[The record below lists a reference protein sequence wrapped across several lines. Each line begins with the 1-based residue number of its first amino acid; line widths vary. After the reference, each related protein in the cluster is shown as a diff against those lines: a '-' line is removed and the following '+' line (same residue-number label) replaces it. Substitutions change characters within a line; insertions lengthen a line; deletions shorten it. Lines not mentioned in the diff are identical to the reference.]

1 MANTATPRINKSE
14 VVRQILNEIGAVNET
29 PPEGWRA
36 TVEERLSKHKG
47 KDGKPMKM
55 NAVTIY
61 QLRRTEIDKKAGKR
75 KTRATNS
82 AKFNDL
88 EKLVEVKKFAE
99 TVGGIEQLEQAIAF
113 LKQLG

>member
-1 MANTATPRINKSE
+1 MAIDTPRINKSA
-14 VVRQILNEIGAVNET
+14 VVRQILNEIGAVTET
-29 PPEGWRA
+29 PPEGWKA
-36 TVEERLSKHKG
+36 IVEERLKAHKG

-75 KTRATNS
+75 KAKTTS
-82 AKFNDL
+82 KFNDL
-88 EKLVEVKKFAE
+88 EKLVEVKNFAK
-99 TVGGIEQLEQAIAF
+99 TIGGIEQLEQAIAF